1 MTRAKST
8 RLLKGFN
15 PFNIFLRGVKMNFK
29 DLQSIKLKQRDFFL
43 IEKDGQIIM
52 TVWLKTLEY
61 FRESD
66 VIIND
71 DMRLKDVL
79 EVDFK
84 NNRIII

>member
-1 MTRAKST
+1 
-8 RLLKGFN
+8 
-15 PFNIFLRGVKMNFK
+15 MNFK